1 MAIPKRYSVNM
12 RRARK
17 SWATNS
23 VRTVDA
29 DTIVQL
35 KVWLDGVSPMTW
47 RRVQMPSSITL
58 RELHGV
64 IQVAWAERVF
74 ISSDFCCALGSM
86 DHRNWELRR
95 PR

>member
-1 MAIPKRYSVNM
+1 M
-12 RRARK
+12 RRPHK
-17 SWATNS
+17 SPADG

-29 DTIVQL
+29 DAIVQV

-47 RRVQMPSSITL
+47 RRVRVPGSITL

-64 IQVAWAERVF
+64 IQVAMGWESFHLYQFLLRADRM
-74 ISSDFCCALGSM
+74 G
-86 DHRNWELRR
+86 HQNWELRR